1 MRPAKPLSSTEHF
14 KEHILCAKEV
24 GQENRDSGAL
34 EGRDKITNENSIL

>member
-14 KEHILCAKEV
+14 KEHILAKEV